1 MREMMRAAMT
11 RGTLTLAAAFVV
23 LGALLPL
30 SLRADEARTM
40 SGSTPRTFTY
50 VHLYSDAN
58 GVSHFRDETLPLQA
72 IAGPHG
78 DDHALSTY
86 ALQGAQGAQLLALK
100 HGARED
106 WHTAPRR
113 MFLVVLQGM
122 SEVTASDG
130 EVRRFG
136 PGSML
141 LMDDLKGKGHVTQAV
156 GGVDHVALTI
166 PAPAG

>member
-1 MREMMRAAMT
+1 MRETRRVMMT
-11 RGTLTLAAAFVV
+11 RSALRLAAAFVV

-40 SGSTPRTFTY
+40 SGSPKTFSY

-58 GVSHFRDETLPLQA
+58 GVSHFREENLALQA
-72 IAGPHG
+72 IPGPHG

-86 ALQGAQGAQLLALK
+86 TFAGAQGAQLLALK
-100 HGARED
+100 QGARED

-113 MFLVVLQGM
+113 MFLIVLQGM

-141 LMDDLKGKGHVTQAV
+141 LMDDLKGKGHITQAV

-166 PAPAG
+166 PAPAD